1 MWRSS
6 VKISGVQAVYSE
18 PFDDYFLKAVGAH
31 SENSND
37 PWAVTLQ
44 LNETP
49 MEFHIDTGAEVTVI
63 SEHASRQTSCPPL
76 TSPQHTLQSPD
87 TYVLLVKGLLTGKL
101 KREHDSEVE
110 EEIYVYEGATQATPR
125 STSYQ
130 TARSIGACG
139 NN

>member
-1 MWRSS
+1 M
-6 VKISGVQAVYSE
+6 KISGVQAAYSE

-63 SEHASRQTSCPPL
+63 SDAELTVISEHASRQTIDIP
-76 TSPQHTLQSPD
+76 TAH
-87 TYVLLVKGLLTGKL
+87 LVKPRHLCSS
-101 KREHDSEVE
+101 SEGTAHRTAE
-110 EEIYVYEGATQATPR
+110 ERT
-125 STSYQ
+125 
-130 TARSIGACG
+130 
-139 NN
+139 